1 MTSSCAEKTALLL
14 TYSDSARQYSDAVT
28 KLHERIGTI
37 PRKEY
42 EQMHRQTEDARLSV
56 ETFRTVMEEHVRQHG
71 C

>member
-14 TYSDSARQYSDAVT
+14 TYSDSARQYSEAVT
-28 KLHERIGTI
+28 ELHERLGTV

-42 EQMHRQTEDARLSV
+42 ERMHLQTENARLSV
-56 ETFRTVMEEHVRQHG
+56 ESARTLMEEHVRQHG